1 MSCPYLEGKNLKIC
15 GALNGAMV
23 LSLGELKLFCATE
36 ESFKDCKFFKEIELE
51 NKKVDGCNN
60 NLIGA

>member
-23 LSLGELKLFCATE
+23 LSLGELKDLCATK
-36 ESFKDCKFFKEIELE
+36 ESFKKCNLFREAKLE
-51 NKKVDGCNN
+51 NKKVDKRNN
-60 NLIGA
+60 SINA